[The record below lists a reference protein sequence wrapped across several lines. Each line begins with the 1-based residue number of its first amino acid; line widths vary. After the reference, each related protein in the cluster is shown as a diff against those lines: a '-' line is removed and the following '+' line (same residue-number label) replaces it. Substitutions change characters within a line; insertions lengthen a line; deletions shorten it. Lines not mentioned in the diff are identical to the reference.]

1 MPLRRGSS
9 RATVSAN
16 ISELRASGYPQ
27 TQAVAIALDT
37 ARKTG
42 TMPAKK
48 KRKKAAPKKS
58 KKRVAKKAAPKKRRV
73 AKKRVAKKR
82 APKKA
87 KKRASK
93 RK

>member
-48 KRKKAAPKKS
+48 KRKAAPKKS

-73 AKKRVAKKR
+73 AKKR